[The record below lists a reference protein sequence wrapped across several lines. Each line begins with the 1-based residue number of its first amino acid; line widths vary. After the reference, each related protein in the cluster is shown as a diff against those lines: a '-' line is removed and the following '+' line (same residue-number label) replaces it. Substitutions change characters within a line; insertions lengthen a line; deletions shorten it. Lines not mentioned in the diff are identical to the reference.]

1 MATTLKYSEV
11 RAWLEAQPE
20 NTASNPY
27 ELIITGIAKSNF
39 SLNFSGR
46 YVAIAGLEMQ
56 SGETELGPI
65 FFGCP
70 TLVGSVTIPEGVT
83 VIGQRAFA
91 GCGITNVNI
100 PNSVTTLVGDA
111 FWDCQG
117 LASVNIPDS
126 VKIIGMGAFR
136 NCRNLT
142 SVAIPDGATNVHYD
156 AFFGCTKLQYT
167 DTYYLP
173 TKSGGTFLCKKIPAD
188 ATSFNVRG
196 DCVGISS
203 ESFWKCQSLASVSI
217 PNSVKTIGENAFKE
231 CTSLTSVTIP
241 GSVTFMGNHAF
252 EGCTGLTTVNLNS
265 GVTYISDYAFLDCT
279 KLTVINC
286 NNGTLTSIGVSA
298 FGGCTSIPFFAIP
311 ESVKTIGDAV
321 FQGCTSLASVTIPNS
336 ITTISNG
343 AFQFC
348 SSLANINTPEMLIT
362 IGAAAFQGCTS
373 LGLFY
378 IPNNVKIIGS
388 SAFLSCTSLGT
399 VYMFPA
405 FSSTLMA
412 SDSFLGTPST
422 LNLYVLG
429 RNLSGWKSV
438 TLTNYGFASGVVAK
452 MMPSRKWVRNA

>member
-11 RAWLEAQPE
+11 KAWLQAQPE

-27 ELIITGIAKSNF
+27 EIIITGIAKSNF

-65 FFGCP
+65 FYNCP

-100 PNSVTTLVGDA
+100 PNSVITIVGDA

-117 LASVNIPDS
+117 LASINIPDS

-136 NCRNLT
+136 NCENLA
-142 SVAIPDGATNVHYD
+142 SVAIPDGADVHYD
-156 AFFGCTKLQYT
+156 AFRGCTKLQYT

-173 TKSGGTFLCKKIPAD
+173 AKSGGTFLCKKIPD
-188 ATSFNVRG
+188 GTTSFNIRG

-203 ESFWKCQSLASVSI
+203 YAFSGCKSLTSVSI
-217 PNSVKTIGENAFKE
+217 PNSVKTIGSIAFKE

-241 GSVTFMGNHAF
+241 GSVTFMGKN
-252 EGCTGLTTVNLNS
+252 
-265 GVTYISDYAFLDCT
+265 
-279 KLTVINC
+279 
-286 NNGTLTSIGVSA
+286 
-298 FGGCTSIPFFAIP
+298 
-311 ESVKTIGDAV
+311 V
-321 FQGCTSLASVTIPNS
+321 FQGCTALTNVTIPNGVTS
-336 ITTISNG
+336 ISDGLFNG
-343 AFQFC
+343 C
-348 SSLANINTPEMLIT
+348 TNLANIT
-362 IGAAAFQGCTS
+362 IPWNATYIGYVAFANCTS
-373 LGLFY
+373 LTTIN
-378 IPNNVKIIGS
+378 IPGTVTTIGKQ
-388 SAFLSCTSLGT
+388 AFLGCTGLSN

-405 FSSTLMA
+405 FSSTLMQ
-412 SDSFLGTPST
+412 SDSFSGTPST
-422 LNLYVLG
+422 LGLYVLG
-429 RNLSGWKSV
+429 RNLPGWRSA

-452 MMPSRKWVRNA
+452 MMPAKKWVRVA